1 VHRRLLRALAD
12 TLLPAEPVQ
21 RALTFSNAAASLA
34 TGLFYSVSALYFTR
48 VVGLAPAT
56 VGLGLTVAGAVGV
69 ASSFAGGYAA
79 DRFGADRVQVWA
91 NGVQAAALLTY
102 VWAGNAVAFTLIACL
117 AVGGRSLQSSAKAA
131 LLASWFTGVE
141 RVGVRAR
148 LRVVTNVF
156 IGLGTCFAAVALL
169 LDTAGAYRTTVVAVA
184 VLAGAATVPLAGL
197 RARVPGLAV
206 RLAGRIDDE
215 GVRLRGPSPLR
226 DRTYLTTVA
235 LNSVIAMQFGL
246 QTVGVPLWIAT
257 ATDAPTVLIS
267 VLLVVNTA
275 FVALFQ
281 VRASRG
287 TDEVARAGRVAR
299 RGSLLLGAACLLYAG
314 AGSVGT
320 LAAVAVLLVAGLL
333 GSWAEV
339 WCEAGGW
346 GLAFELADPRSAG
359 AYQGLAQT
367 GYALAN
373 MAAPAVVTVTAVDH
387 GFPGWVLL
395 GALFVAAG
403 VAVGT
408 LARRAARSRGS
419 VESVD
424 VELAA

>member
-1 VHRRLLRALAD
+1 
-12 TLLPAEPVQ
+12 
-21 RALTFSNAAASLA
+21 
-34 TGLFYSVSALYFTR
+34 
-48 VVGLAPAT
+48 
-56 VGLGLTVAGAVGV
+56 
-69 ASSFAGGYAA
+69 
-79 DRFGADRVQVWA
+79 
-91 NGVQAAALLTY
+91 
-102 VWAGNAVAFTLIACL
+102 
-117 AVGGRSLQSSAKAA
+117 
-131 LLASWFTGVE
+131 
-141 RVGVRAR
+141 
-148 LRVVTNVF
+148 
-156 IGLGTCFAAVALL
+156 
-169 LDTAGAYRTTVVAVA
+169 
-184 VLAGAATVPLAGL
+184 
-197 RARVPGLAV
+197 V

-408 LARRAARSRGS
+408 LARRAAPSRGS

>member
-1 VHRRLLRALAD
+1 VHRRLLQDLRA
-12 TLLPAEPVQ
+12 TLHPSEPVQ

-48 VVGLAPAT
+48 VVGLPPAT

-69 ASSFAGGYAA
+69 AASFAGGYAA
-79 DRFGADRVQVWA
+79 DRLGADRVQVWA
-91 NGVQAAALLTY
+91 NAVQAAALLAY
-102 VWAGNAVAFTLIACL
+102 VWAGDAISFTLIACL
-117 AVGGRSLQSSAKAA
+117 AVGGRSLQGSAKAA
-131 LLASWFTGVE
+131 LLAGWFTGVE

-156 IGLGTCFAAVALL
+156 IGLGTCFAAAALL
-169 LDTAGAYRTTVVAVA
+169 LDTATAYRTTMVVVA
-184 VLAGAATVPLAGL
+184 VLAGAATVPLSGL
-197 RARVPGLAV
+197 RRRVPGLAACM
-206 RLAGRIDDE
+206 AGRVGDD
-215 GVRLRGPSPLR
+215 GVLRRGPSPLR
-226 DRTYLTTVA
+226 DRTYVATVG

-275 FVALFQ
+275 IVAVFQ

-287 TDEVARAGRVAR
+287 TDDVLRAGRVVR

-314 AGSVGT
+314 AGSLGAV
-320 LAAVAVLLVAGLL
+320 VAVVVLLLAGLL

-367 GYALAN
+367 GYALAT
-373 MAAPAVVTVTAVDH
+373 MAAPAVVTATAVDH
-387 GFPGWVLL
+387 GLAGWALL

-403 VAVGT
+403 FAIAA
-408 LARRAARSRGS
+408 LARRAAERRR
-419 VESVD
+419 VQDLE